1 MWTLR
6 VPAAWRRHAV
16 VMRLMCDWTV
26 PCMLCED
33 DVEHVSVYRDE
44 TTRKEVVERIGLD
57 HQCEPLRGLMRE
69 RRA

>member
-1 MWTLR
+1 M
-6 VPAAWRRHAV
+6 

-33 DVEHVSVYRDE
+33 DLEQVTVFRDE
-44 TTRKEVVERIGLD
+44 VTGKEIVERVRTD